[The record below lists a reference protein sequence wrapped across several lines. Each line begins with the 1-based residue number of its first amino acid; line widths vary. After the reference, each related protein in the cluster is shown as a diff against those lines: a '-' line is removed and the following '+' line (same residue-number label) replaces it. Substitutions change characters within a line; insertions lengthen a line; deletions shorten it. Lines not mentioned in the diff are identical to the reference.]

1 MLLIQIF
8 FLLMDFDNIRILCL
22 CAICVICLVCNQ
34 KITTTDFGKQ
44 KNVEMSTTAKSSWLN
59 HHYYESNSRIS
70 NKIFFVCK
78 KLALTHHTQ
87 LRFLSPLL
95 SSLKILSKFNQS
107 IFLCGKL
114 DTKQNKKNGFPNLS
128 SFWALV
134 VFVLIFWFSLFFGR
148 WKHCHPENTE
158 LFFPIQVTTIRRKKC
173 ECFCFF
179 FQKSSKN
186 DH

>member
-87 LRFLSPLL
+87 SRFLSPSL

-107 IFLCGKL
+107 IFVWKTWYE
-114 DTKQNKKNGFPNLS
+114 TKQKKWISKFIVILSLGRLRFDFLIFSFFWPMKTLS
-128 SFWALV
+128 S
-134 VFVLIFWFSLFFGR
+134 R
-148 WKHCHPENTE
+148 KYRT
-158 LFFPIQVTTIRRKKC
+158 FFPIQVTTIEKKMWM
-173 ECFCFF
+173 FLFLF
-179 FQKSSKN
+179 PKII
-186 DH
+186 